1 MMLIKGCWREDMNT
15 FINNIVRLAALMS
28 LASLISMLLG
38 WQSANEV
45 MIAVDLVMLV
55 IWGTSEYE
63 LRMKRKESK

>member
-1 MMLIKGCWREDMNT
+1 MSA

-28 LASLISMLLG
+28 LVSLISMLLG
-38 WQSANEV
+38 WQNAKEV
-45 MIAVDLVMLV
+45 TIAVDGVMLV